1 MRMARCWPGLI
12 LLTSTFIPLVNGAT
26 TLPSEV
32 TAIVPQCAQP
42 CLSNFVETNFPSRGC
57 GSSPTLECLCSH
69 DSASE
74 YTIGEA
80 GVQCIVGS
88 QKGGLCTEEEARD
101 SVVSSAFGMCSG
113 QVNAISNTHTVIYVT
128 LEIQSSSVRIGSPT
142 TVASTTESETPSST
156 FATSTRPSSASVSST
171 SSSMSSASSSSSIL
185 SATSTQT
192 GGRQSQT
199 PAPTREPNL
208 TNAQIVGITVAA
220 IGGGALMLGIIVIM
234 ACVKRRRV
242 RQNRDSDDFSFQ
254 VDPKKYPQSIIS
266 RKSRKSMRR
275 LPVFGPGGTSNGIAA
290 RVAPP
295 IPPRIDTMSPN
306 MFSRRSIQPDQV
318 IGLAISP
325 ERNIPAGMQS
335 RESKLLPPR
344 PTLKLQMPPNAA
356 GASFSKNAPKPMTF
370 GRSSAATQF
379 EEDYESTGWKPQV
392 PTLKGAGIKYPKP
405 AQTPSLSR
413 ESTATQFE
421 DVEDNIRKSQIANAR
436 GVSYVQPALK
446 SSDEPRGSTT
456 TQFEEDDARISKL
469 KVDET
474 TSTSNRPKNNLNRR
488 STVEEDV
495 DSAIDMWQKF
505 SPINTTGPPAFYYRA
520 ADGQRAQQLIA
531 SSTKGSAQRLQSKP
545 VLVGDRIGSFSQPRR
560 PNEYPPRAK
569 GDNLELDAFPR
580 PPTLPASL
588 QIPIPPGASRG
599 VSATSSIYTTRTT
612 SLQPSPTRRSNNPAG
627 SFPQVYRAYK
637 QVGPYDAPK
646 TSNSMTSYEIDK
658 SRLSPGGPRTDDLS
672 PVVESPASGR
682 SPVSYP
688 KIPKPGRLSEATIR
702 MVPPPAQPNFKVSN
716 EKPWRVAELAAQ
728 RQRQLRRN
736 SSLTGPPQGIDINVP
751 QPRTPPNY
759 TPQSPNWDTY
769 TPSPLSPSGPSFSSS
784 NLPFARQNQPPIPL
798 PTNQQYA
805 KQFQP
810 SLGLSQK
817 PGYASISSP
826 TPPQS
831 SPTPIPTS
839 KYNPTTVTV
848 LPTHARPS
856 SGLSHISEASLD
868 APSLLPPRSSTTSQS
883 SQLFSRRRGAAT
895 GPITLSD
902 SPSTDAKKK
911 WRVLKGEDVNAAKSP
926 GWKTMLGSSAGML
939 SPQSAGFSRGRREFE
954 SVEGTAVELPGTP
967 GWVPRLTPTRKG
979 EDLYLRVG

>member
-1 MRMARCWPGLI
+1 MRMARCWPGFI

-26 TLPSEV
+26 TLPSEI

-101 SVVSSAFGMCSG
+101 SVVSGAFGMCSG
-113 QVNAISNTHTVIYVT
+113 QVNAISNTHTVIYAT
-128 LEIQSSSVRIGSPT
+128 LEIQPSSVRIGSPT

-192 GGRQSQT
+192 GGGRQSQT

-234 ACVKRRRV
+234 ACVKRRRA

-266 RKSRKSMRR
+266 RKSRKPMRR
-275 LPVFGPGGTSNGIAA
+275 LPIFGPGGTSNGIAA

-306 MFSRRSIQPDQV
+306 MFSRRSIQPDQM

-392 PTLKGAGIKYPKP
+392 PTLKGAGITYPKP
-405 AQTPSLSR
+405 AQKPSLSR

-456 TQFEEDDARISKL
+456 TQFEEDDARISRI

-488 STVEEDV
+488 SAVEEDV

-505 SPINTTGPPAFYYRA
+505 SPINTTGPPAIYYRA

-545 VLVGDRIGSFSQPRR
+545 VLVGNRIGSFSQPRR

-569 GDNLELDAFPR
+569 ADNLELDAFPR

-627 SFPQVYRAYK
+627 SFPQVYQAYK
-637 QVGPYDAPK
+637 QVGPYDAPR
-646 TSNSMTSYEIDK
+646 TSNLMTSYEIDK

-702 MVPPPAQPNFKVSN
+702 MVPPPAQPNFNVSN
-716 EKPWRVAELAAQ
+716 EKPWRVAELAAA

-751 QPRTPPNY
+751 RREPRTPPNY

-784 NLPFARQNQPPIPL
+784 NLPFA
-798 PTNQQYA
+798 
-805 KQFQP
+805 P
-810 SLGLSQK
+810 SLD
-817 PGYASISSP
+817 
-826 TPPQS
+826 
-831 SPTPIPTS
+831 
-839 KYNPTTVTV
+839 
-848 LPTHARPS
+848 
-856 SGLSHISEASLD
+856 E
-868 APSLLPPRSSTTSQS
+868 PSLLPPRSSTTSQS
-883 SQLFSRRRGAAT
+883 SQLFSRRRGAFT
-895 GPITLSD
+895 GPITLND
-902 SPSTDAKKK
+902 SPSPDAKKK
-911 WRVLKGEDVNAAKSP
+911 WRVLKGEDVHAAKSP
-926 GWKTMLGSSAGML
+926 GWKPMLGSSAGMHML
-939 SPQSAGFSRGRREFE
+939 SPRSAGLRGRREFE
-954 SVEGTAVELPGTP
+954 SVELPGTP